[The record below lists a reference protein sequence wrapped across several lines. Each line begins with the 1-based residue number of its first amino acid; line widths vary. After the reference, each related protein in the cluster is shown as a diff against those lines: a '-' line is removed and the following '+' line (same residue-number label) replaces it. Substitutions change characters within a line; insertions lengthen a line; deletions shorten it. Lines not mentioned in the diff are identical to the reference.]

1 MSVRRRSW
9 APRDQAPTRFTPV
22 LGRLCE
28 STAVLGA
35 ALVDRLG
42 ETVDYAGYVAP
53 FDLKVAAAEW
63 QLVLERLAHASPA
76 LAWPDTQE
84 LVVRAARLSFVAVPL
99 TEGYALVVELCRH
112 AGGISRRALA
122 EAVRELC
129 REAALDIPRTP
140 PLERWELVEVR
151 TASGNV
157 RRPQA
162 IWHGG
167 QWHQL
172 EILGRYR
179 ARELGRRE
187 VGYRARLGARVD
199 ISLVRE
205 PLGRWYALD
214 LPDL

>member
-1 MSVRRRSW
+1 
-9 APRDQAPTRFTPV
+9 
-22 LGRLCE
+22 
-28 STAVLGA
+28 
-35 ALVDRLG
+35 
-42 ETVDYAGYVAP
+42 VDYAGTIDP

-63 QLVLERLAHASPA
+63 RLVLDRLTRTSPS
-76 LAWPDTQE
+76 LAWPDTHE

-99 TEGYALVVELCRH
+99 SEGYALVVELCRH
-112 AGGISRRALA
+112 AGGISRRALS

-129 REAALDIPRTP
+129 REAALEPPRIP
-140 PLERWELVEVR
+140 PLERWELVEVQ

-167 QWHQL
+167 QWHAL

-187 VGYRARLGARVD
+187 VGYRARLGVRVD

-214 LPDL
+214 LPEV